1 METKIDILALKPKYQ
16 KTISLEKICKWFFIN
31 NNDIP
36 CLKKYKKTIYEKT
49 KESENKQIK
58 KN

>member
-36 CLKKYKKTIYEKT
+36 CLKKNQKTILEETKKSEK
-49 KESENKQIK
+49 K
-58 KN
+58 KK